1 MCTAATFQT
10 NDFYFGRN
18 LDLHVS
24 YHETVTVTPRKYP
37 FHFRCGKSL
46 AEHYAM
52 IGMAAVADDY
62 PLYYEGTNE
71 KGLSLAGLNFP
82 QNAVYYPHTDS
93 KDNIAPFELI
103 SWILGQCC
111 NVAEA
116 LVFIEKINL
125 WNVPF
130 NERFPLTPL
139 HWLLADKRQSIVLEP
154 VAEGLKIYDNPIGIL
169 TNNPPFDFHMYNLTN
184 YMNVTAKIPDNR
196 FSSKISLKPYSL
208 GMGSIG
214 LPGDPSSASRFIKA
228 AFTKLNSVSGS
239 SESESIS
246 QFFHILDSVAQ
257 QKGITAVEDDA
268 YEFTVYSSCCNT
280 DKGIYYYTTYEN
292 SQISAVAMHNED
304 LCSEKLIT
312 YPVVT
317 GQQIN
322 IQNA

>member
-1 MCTAATFQT
+1 
-10 NDFYFGRN
+10 
-18 LDLHVS
+18 
-24 YHETVTVTPRKYP
+24 
-37 FHFRCGKSL
+37 
-46 AEHYAM
+46 
-52 IGMAAVADDY
+52 
-62 PLYYEGTNE
+62 
-71 KGLSLAGLNFP
+71 
-82 QNAVYYPHTDS
+82 
-93 KDNIAPFELI
+93 
-103 SWILGQCC
+103 
-111 NVAEA
+111 
-116 LVFIEKINL
+116 
-125 WNVPF
+125 
-130 NERFPLTPL
+130 
-139 HWLLADKRQSIVLEP
+139 
-154 VAEGLKIYDNPIGIL
+154 
-169 TNNPPFDFHMYNLTN
+169 MYNLTN